1 MARTSD
7 EQARSAERTIVY
19 LARHG
24 QTALNS
30 SGVLRGLA
38 DPPLDETGQEQARQ
52 LGASL
57 GSRNLSLVAA
67 SPLRR
72 AVETA
77 QPVALRGARGSGGQ
91 P

>member
-1 MARTSD
+1 MARTRD
-7 EQARSAERTIVY
+7 ERARPAKRTIVY

-52 LGASL
+52 L
-57 GSRNLSLVAA
+57 AA
-67 SPLRR
+67 SP
-72 AVETA
+72 
-77 QPVALRGARGSGGQ
+77 G
-91 P
+91 